1 MLESIR
7 IILVNTSH
15 PGNIGA
21 VARAM
26 KNMCLQQLV
35 LVQPQR
41 FPDDEAATRASG
53 ADDILQS
60 SRVVETLDEALEG
73 CSWVVGAS
81 ARMRNLPWPVA
92 APRAMAPEAIA
103 RAKRG
108 DVVAIMFG
116 REQSGLT
123 NEELQRCN
131 LHVHIPSNEHFSSLN
146 IAMAVQ
152 VLCYELYMAS
162 LLETGAYETNTLPVS
177 GPDSPGWDEYPAT
190 NGEVERYILHLEEA
204 LTDIGFHDPERP
216 RLLIARLRRLYQ
228 RANLDKMEVNILRGI
243 LTSTQ
248 KAAGTWDAKRQ
259 NGPR

>member
-1 MLESIR
+1 MLERVR

-41 FPDDEAATRASG
+41 FPDEEATSRASG

-60 SRVVETLDEALEG
+60 ASVVSSLDEALEG
-73 CSWVVGAS
+73 CCWVVGAS

-92 APRAMAPEAIA
+92 APRDMAPMALE
-103 RAKRG
+103 RTRQG
-108 DVVAIMFG
+108 DVAILFG
-116 REQSGLT
+116 REHSGLT

-131 LHVHIPSNEHFSSLN
+131 LHVHIPSNENYSSLN

-152 VLCYELYMAS
+152 VLCYELYVAS
-162 LLETGAYETNTLPVS
+162 LLENDSDETNIDPVS
-177 GPDSPGWDEYPAT
+177 GPEAADWDEPPA
-190 NGEVERYILHLEEA
+190 GAMEVERYILHLEET

-216 RLLIARLRRLYQ
+216 RLLMARLRRLYQ

-248 KAAGTWDAKRQ
+248 KAAGTWDANRQ
-259 NGPR
+259 NSPR

>member
-7 IILVNTSH
+7 IVLVNTSH

-26 KNMCLQQLV
+26 KNMCLQHLV

-41 FPDDEAATRASG
+41 FPDDEATSRASG

-60 SRVVETLDEALEG
+60 ARVVSNLDEALEG
-73 CSWVVGAS
+73 CDWVVGAS

-92 APRAMAPEAIA
+92 APRDMASEAVA
-103 RAKRG
+103 RAKG
-108 DVVAIMFG
+108 GHVAILFG
-116 REQSGLT
+116 REHSGLT

-162 LLETGAYETNTLPVS
+162 LLEKGESETNIAPVS
-177 GPDSPGWDEYPAT
+177 GPDSPGWDERPAT
-190 NGEVERYILHLEEA
+190 NGEVEQYILHLEDT
-204 LTDIGFHDPERP
+204 LIDIGFHNPERP
-216 RLLIARLRRLYQ
+216 RQLIARLRRLYQ

-248 KAAGTWDAKRQ
+248 KAAGTWDAKRH